1 MSNMNFTC
9 DVCGREISGCNIVN
23 GMKFCAKCY
32 QETFG
37 ETYKKIADL
46 EAKLAEKDKEIEKY
60 RNANMIV
67 LCGRSQGKKHL
78 MEIKIKEIQNQ
89 KAIEQL
95 EKVRETI
102 NDKYQYLSKLEQQ
115 GELTYYGEGA
125 KSLCYLLLKQIEQQ
139 INELK
144 GNVEE

>member
-1 MSNMNFTC
+1 MRCWRMSK
-9 DVCGREISGCNIVN
+9 E
-23 GMKFCAKCY
+23 
-32 QETFG
+32 QELK
-37 ETYKKIADL
+37 EMLKLYSKQDL
-46 EAKLAEKDKEIEKY
+46 LNRIQEKQ
-60 RNANMIV
+60 AMIYD
-67 LCGRSQGKKHL
+67 LL
-78 MEIKIKEIQNQ
+78 YNQNQ